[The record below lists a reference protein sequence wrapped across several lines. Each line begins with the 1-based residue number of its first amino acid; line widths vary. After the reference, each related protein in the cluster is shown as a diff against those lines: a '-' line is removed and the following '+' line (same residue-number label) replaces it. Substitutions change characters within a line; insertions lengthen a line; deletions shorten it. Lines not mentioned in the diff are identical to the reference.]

1 MNYIYV
7 ITSFDSL
14 KTIIINC
21 YNPISE
27 LDYRREILFSLKPI
41 NGLACKTF
49 RLTDEEFNIVV
60 NNIGNKIPQ
69 SLLPSYLEPGI
80 NEYYTLNNKM
90 IESYIDRCIK
100 QKKYYLKKMIEWRW
114 YKRPKKGFR
123 YDKVEDISILVDKL
137 TEYDGLEK
145 INLLPYLID
154 KMVGL
159 TSEVKNYFKILFNN

>member
-1 MNYIYV
+1 MNYLYA
-7 ITSFDSL
+7 ITSYDSL
-14 KTIIINC
+14 KAIIIDC

-27 LDYRREILFSLKPI
+27 LDYRRNILFSLKPL
-41 NGLACKTF
+41 NGLSSKIF
-49 RLTDEEFNIVV
+49 KLTDEEFNIIV

-69 SLLPSYLEPGI
+69 SLIASYLEPEI

-90 IESYIDRCIK
+90 MELYIDNCIK

-114 YKRPKKGFR
+114 YKSPKKGFR
-123 YDKVEDISILVDKL
+123 YDKIEDISILVDELLK
-137 TEYDGLEK
+137 YDVLGK

-159 TSEVKNYFKILFNN
+159 TPEVKNYFKILFNK